1 MRGWLEL
8 GWNLAAASLTL
19 LGAMAAPAATVEAPE
34 GDSMGLTSLKE
45 VNRGG
50 IERERE
56 REKAQGR
63 GERGG

>member
-1 MRGWLEL
+1 
-8 GWNLAAASLTL
+8 
-19 LGAMAAPAATVEAPE
+19 MAAPAATVEAPE